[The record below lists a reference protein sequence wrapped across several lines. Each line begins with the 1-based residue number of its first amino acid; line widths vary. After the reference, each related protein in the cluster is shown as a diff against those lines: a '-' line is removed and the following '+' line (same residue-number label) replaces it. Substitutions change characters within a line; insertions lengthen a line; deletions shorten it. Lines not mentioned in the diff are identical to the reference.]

1 MNTQDTDRRMI
12 QVAEE
17 DRPVRR
23 PCRAPLCPEPLEG
36 LSAEMSD
43 EQRPIPEFLRPHL
56 TQEQYDRAREYLKTP
71 HTRVDLTME
80 EWDSVKNGQGW
91 PKDCWTLPDLSPEG
105 AELTQDYL
113 DYIHERLA
121 AQEPDPWEGLALE
134 VRHDHPRPGWTS
146 VLGPDG
152 EPRTIIRTDKLNELL
167 ATKSPG
173 DQETKNE
180 ETK

>member
-1 MNTQDTDRRMI
+1 
-12 QVAEE
+12 
-17 DRPVRR
+17 
-23 PCRAPLCPEPLEG
+23 
-36 LSAEMSD
+36 MSD

-56 TQEQYDRAREYLKTP
+56 TQEQYDRLREYLKTP

-91 PKDCWTLPDLSPEG
+91 PKDCWTLPDLAPEG
-105 AELTQDYL
+105 AKLTQDYL

-134 VRHDHPRPGWTS
+134 VRRDHPRPGWTS

-152 EPRTIIRTDKLNELL
+152 EPRTIIRTDELNELL
-167 ATKSPG
+167 ATKSPSA
-173 DQETKNE
+173 QATKRPSDE
-180 ETK
+180 DTE